1 MKYDA
6 KTEMFQQE
14 DTSPKSAA
22 EKQSLE
28 VLYTA
33 KDADNY
39 NKLYGY
45 SANDV
50 EFKIE
55 GSFKEYKR
63 KWMDISK
70 GELDWKS
77 MRTANTYLN

>member
-1 MKYDA
+1 
-6 KTEMFQQE
+6 MFQQE
-14 DTSPKSAA
+14 DTRPKSAA
-22 EKQSLE
+22 EKEMME
-28 VLYTA
+28 VNYSA
-33 KDADNY
+33 KDAADY
-39 NKLYGY
+39 NKLNGFTID
-45 SANDV
+45 DV